1 MARNYPKKALYEVI
15 GKSRFKS
22 GGEGA
27 IEQLHPEKAGQTPAV
42 AEDFAPPSAGAFRWL
57 KRPKMM
63 QFNAGRIE
71 LSMPYQLAVAILLA
85 VILLFLVVFRL
96 GQITYPGGQKVGLPK
111 IVQSQAGRLPAAV
124 KQPAEPVKKTA
135 AESPRPAAADKVEQ
149 VEAKA
154 APAQQKGDH
163 RIVITQY
170 QVERDLEPVRKYFA
184 EKGIAAVIEKRGSR
198 FYLVTENTY
207 ENPEKN
213 GTDGNAAKKKI
224 IETGAGYKAPQGYE
238 SFAPKLFSDAY
249 GEKIR

>member
-22 GGEGA
+22 SSEGT
-27 IEQLHPEKAGQTPAV
+27 IGQLHPEKPAV
-42 AEDFAPPSAGAFRWL
+42 AEDSAPPSAGAFRWL

-71 LSMPYQLAVAILLA
+71 LSMPYQLAIAILLA

-96 GQITYPGGQKVGLPK
+96 GQITYPGGQKTVDSPK

-124 KQPAEPVKKTA
+124 KQSAEPVKKIVT
-135 AESPRPAAADKVEQ
+135 EPPQPVAADKVKQ
-149 VEAKA
+149 V

-170 QVERDLEPVRKYFA
+170 QAERDLEPVRKYFA

-207 ENPEKN
+207 ENPEKS

-238 SFAPKLFSDAY
+238 SFAPRLFGDAY